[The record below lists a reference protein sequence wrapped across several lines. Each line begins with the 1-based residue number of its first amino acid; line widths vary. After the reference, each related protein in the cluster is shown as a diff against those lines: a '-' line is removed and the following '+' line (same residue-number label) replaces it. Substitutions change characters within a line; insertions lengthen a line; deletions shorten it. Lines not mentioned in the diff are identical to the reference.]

1 MRELPDSPLSAVHAV
16 SMRRFRL
23 VAIVLVALLAVSA
36 VGVAFA
42 HPATAAAATS
52 KSKSSKSKTKTKT
65 CTKARAKKKLC
76 KPKSKGHTA
85 SPKPNSG
92 LPGSRCIPAILTPA
106 PNTDPAGVDTNAL
119 GPAPVEYEVGQPTGK
134 FAGKKGKR
142 VMILIHGGGWYIT
155 GHNALAA
162 ERPFANAW
170 RSRGWTTVNIDYR
183 ACQGSVGDVV
193 HMYDLVRGNVGPN
206 VPICLQGESA
216 GGHLALMVAAARSDV
231 ACVSVAGTPT
241 DLAYIAKQGANE
253 AASGNGAPGIA
264 KGAAKTRNFAIAAFG
279 KANLATSSP
288 TTYAKDI
295 RARVLIATAAGD
307 DLIPYG
313 QAEELAAAI
322 AEGNPN
328 PYVDIVR
335 MAPGDVASIHAGVSQ
350 AAADDYANRLTQLV
364 DPIVRATTSLLDQIF
379 GLSPIKGFPFF
390 GLGGRLPF

>member
-1 MRELPDSPLSAVHAV
+1 MRERPDSPLAAVHAI

-23 VAIVLVALLAVSA
+23 VAFVLVALLAVSA

-42 HPATAAAATS
+42 HPGTAAAAATT
-52 KSKSSKSKTKTKT
+52 KSKVKSKANA

-76 KPKSKGHTA
+76 KPKSKGRAA

-119 GPAPVEYEVGQPTGK
+119 GPAPAEYEVGQPTGK

-183 ACQGSVGDVV
+183 ACQSSVGDVV
-193 HMYDLVRGNVGPN
+193 HMYDLVRANVGPN

-216 GGHLALMVAAARSDV
+216 GGHLALMVASARPDV

-253 AASGNGAPGIA
+253 AAAGNGAPGIA
-264 KGAAKTRNFAIAAFG
+264 KGSAKTRNYAIAAFG
-279 KANLATSSP
+279 KANLGTSSP
-288 TTYAKDI
+288 TTYAHNI

-307 DLIPYG
+307 ELIPYG
-313 QAEELAAAI
+313 QAEELASAI
-322 AEGNPN
+322 AEGNSN

-364 DPIVRATTSLLDQIF
+364 DPIVRATTSLLDQLLS

-390 GLGGRLPF
+390 GRGGSLPW